1 MFDFLQIVGYNI
13 STKRRRMV
21 MKNLKNYLQMI
32 IAGAITLVGVGLFIG
47 GIKTRTKALLVI
59 GLIVI
64 AAGLVYYY
72 LMKDRARR
80 TCPHCGANL
89 NGAEYSYQL
98 KSAEEIEYKDGQN
111 GYKTKEK
118 YAFGVRV
125 ICPVCGEEKE
135 FDYKYTAFHGE
146 NPDFYVEK
154 YLKNLYRRKIRE
166 KKK

>member
-1 MFDFLQIVGYNI
+1 
-13 STKRRRMV
+13 

-32 IAGAITLVGVGLFIG
+32 IAGAISLVGVGLFIG
-47 GIKTRTKALLVI
+47 GIKTRTKALLFI

-80 TCPHCGANL
+80 TCSHCGANL
-89 NGAEYSYQL
+89 NGAGYSYQL
-98 KSAEEIEYKDGQN
+98 KSAEEKEYQDSQN
-111 GYKTKEK
+111 RYKTKVN

-135 FDYKYTAFHGE
+135 FEYKYTAFHGE
-146 NPDFYVEK
+146 NPDFYIEK
-154 YLKNLYRRKIRE
+154 HLKNLYRRKTRE